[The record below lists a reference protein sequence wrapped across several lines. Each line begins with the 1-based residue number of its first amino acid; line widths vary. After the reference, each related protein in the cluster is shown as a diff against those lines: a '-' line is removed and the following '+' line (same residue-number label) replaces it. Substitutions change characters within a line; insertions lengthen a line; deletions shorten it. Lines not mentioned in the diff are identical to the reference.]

1 MSDLISEGLNQKV
14 TISIVAFDC
23 SSQVDW
29 SFRRFAVVTRRPG
42 LVGLTGGW
50 PSGTGFR
57 LCRIGFP
64 PRLIGVTYA
73 SLPTL
78 PPRCRLGFLKH
89 LVYHVVIYLW
99 IGFD

>member
-57 LCRIGFP
+57 LGRIGCC
-64 PRLIGVTYA
+64 LLVGAA
-73 SLPTL
+73 SAFLPAL
-78 PPRCRLGFLKH
+78 LAL
-89 LVYHVVIYLW
+89 LV
-99 IGFD
+99 